1 MSETTPSGRSSCH
14 ASSSKKCR
22 HRGGG
27 RSGKHGRPRNKNNR
41 GGKRGGGGSSSG
53 DKALSH
59 SLSWALRHSAPSIG
73 LKMSSDGYVKLDDV
87 LSSKHP
93 RFANQSWTEQDVLR
107 VVANSDKQ
115 RFRVERRT
123 VDGKDDILFI
133 RANQGHSIPNINC
146 AELLT
151 PIPPDELEQMDTIVH
166 GTYRGAWENHIK
178 NEGLSRMKR
187 NHIHFASG
195 LPDGDKKIIS
205 GMRSTCQIHI
215 YIDGKKCAEDA
226 VSFFRS
232 DNGVIL
238 TAGVSD
244 GILPL
249 QYVSKVVDV
258 ATGKILLD
266 QQ

>member
-1 MSETTPSGRSSCH
+1 
-14 ASSSKKCR
+14 
-22 HRGGG
+22 
-27 RSGKHGRPRNKNNR
+27 
-41 GGKRGGGGSSSG
+41 
-53 DKALSH
+53 
-59 SLSWALRHSAPSIG
+59 
-73 LKMSSDGYVKLDDV
+73 MSSDGYVKLDDV